1 MSDLQSTLNPMSSNT
16 FELRSSQ
23 QSKHSSFNL
32 SQIDLFS
39 DNQGERKS
47 LIPIDAKVCFC
58 IPASWIVLPPEGEN
72 VAIKNS
78 NQATIFL
85 LLNTM
90 IGSGIV
96 VQAYVFSRAGIVA
109 TIFEYIIVGVMMY
122 QGVVL
127 SIRSADKAKIFHYSQ
142 LAEYTVGNIGRYL
155 IDVSIVVNNA
165 GALLSY
171 ILIIGTLSSNVLK
184 TFSGCNGDDWYCN
197 AGFLT
202 IFPIVF
208 FTIPLCLIRNF
219 GHLAIIS
226 YVSIAVIVSI
236 ILLVLIG
243 GPIRA
248 VYYDNDDDH
257 NIKTGNFLGCIQTV
271 GDIVFALGY
280 ITAIFH
286 AYDGMHEKNVT
297 AFTNNVFVTQV
308 AGVAMCFII
317 GLVGYLCFL
326 DNTETNILENFTG
339 VVGAIFKLGL
349 IVHLILYIPGDFV
362 IFRASLL
369 KLFDRDVAKQNDF
382 EFVSQTLFLIAFI
395 TTIAIVLQVTVPNGK
410 ALNAVVNVSGGLAG
424 SVVYFVVPGMCGKRL
439 FPEEPQTV
447 YLSYALMVFGVV
459 IMILVLVGT
468 ALN

>member
-1 MSDLQSTLNPMSSNT
+1 MSELETSINPLSAHMTEMRAS
-16 FELRSSQ
+16 

-32 SQIDLFS
+32 SQVDLFS
-39 DNQGERKS
+39 DSHEERKS
-47 LIPIDAKVCFC
+47 LLTRDTKVCFC
-58 IPASWIVLPPEGEN
+58 IPASWIILPPEGEE
-72 VAIKNS
+72 VHIKNS

-96 VQAYVFSRAGIVA
+96 VQAYVFSQAGIVA
-109 TIFEYIIVGVMMY
+109 TIFEYIIVGIMMY

-127 SIRSADKAKIFHYSQ
+127 CIRSADKAKIFHYAQ

-155 IDVSIVVNNA
+155 IDVSIVINNA

-171 ILIIGTLSSNVLK
+171 ILIIGTLSSDVLQ
-184 TFSGCNGDDWYCN
+184 TFSGCNDNDWYCN

-202 IFPIVF
+202 LFPIIF

-219 GHLAIIS
+219 GHLALIS
-226 YVSIAVIVSI
+226 YISIAVIVSI
-236 ILLVLIG
+236 IFLVLIG
-243 GPIRA
+243 GPVRA
-248 VYYDNDDDH
+248 VYYTNDDDRH
-257 NIKTGNFLGCIQTV
+257 VKTGSFIGCIQTV

-286 AYDGMHEKNVT
+286 AYDGMQDKNVP
-297 AFTNNVFVTQV
+297 AFTHNVFVTQV
-308 AGVAMCFII
+308 AGVLMCFII

-339 VVGAIFKLGL
+339 DVGAVFKIGL

-369 KLFDRDVAKQNDF
+369 KLCDRDVQKQNDF
-382 EFVSQTLFLIAFI
+382 EFVTQTLSLIAFI
-395 TTIAIVLQVTVPNGK
+395 TLIAIILQVTVPNGT
-410 ALNAVVNVSGGLAG
+410 ALNAVINVSGGIAG
-424 SVVYFVVPGMCGKRL
+424 SVVYFIVPGLCGKRL

-447 YLSYALMVFGVV
+447 YLSYALIGFGVV

-468 ALN
+468 ALS